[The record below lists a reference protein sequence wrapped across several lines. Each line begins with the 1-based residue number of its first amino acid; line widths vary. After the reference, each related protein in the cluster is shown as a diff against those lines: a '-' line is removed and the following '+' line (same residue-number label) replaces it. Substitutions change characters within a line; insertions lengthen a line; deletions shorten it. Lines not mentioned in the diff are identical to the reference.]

1 MFRLL
6 GKDQINMPSLS
17 VTIRKEG
24 VNANTDA
31 FYPTAEQRAYVVNTY
46 INTGKMLE
54 EKSAA
59 GPAPGQPTSMTL
71 TLKFANAEA
80 MQEYIADPQIQT
92 IKAQAD
98 AFYAAQGLAA
108 ERSAVFN

>member
-17 VTIRKEG
+17 ITINKEG
-24 VNANTDA
+24 VNANNA
-31 FYPTAEQRAYVVNTY
+31 FQLTAEQRAYVVNTY

-54 EKSAA
+54 EKSNA
-59 GPAPGQPTSMTL
+59 GPAPGQSTSMTL
-71 TLKFANAEA
+71 TLKFSNVET

-98 AFYAAQGLAA
+98 AFYASQGLAA

>member
-1 MFRLL
+1 
-6 GKDQINMPSLS
+6 MPSLS
-17 VTIRKEG
+17 ITINKEG
-24 VNANTDA
+24 VNANNA
-31 FYPTAEQRAYVVNTY
+31 FQLTAEQRAYVVNTY

-54 EKSAA
+54 EKSNA
-59 GPAPGQPTSMTL
+59 GPAPGQSTSMTL
-71 TLKFANAEA
+71 TLKFSNVET

-98 AFYAAQGLAA
+98 AFYASQGLAA